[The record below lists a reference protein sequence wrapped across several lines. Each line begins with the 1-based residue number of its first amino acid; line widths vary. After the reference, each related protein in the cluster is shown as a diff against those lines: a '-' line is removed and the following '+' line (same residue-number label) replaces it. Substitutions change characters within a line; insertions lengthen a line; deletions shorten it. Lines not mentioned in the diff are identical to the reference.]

1 MATMHRLQVCLPHD
15 LHRFLIRKAER
26 DGVSVAEVIRRL
38 VIHEADETP
47 AADAAEYVLDMVGM
61 CSGPEPLRDD
71 VPVSE
76 CPELYLAAAVWDSRD

>member
-1 MATMHRLQVCLPHD
+1 MHRFQMCLPHD
-15 LHRFLIRKAER
+15 LHQFLVRKAER

-38 VIHEADETP
+38 VIRESADAP
-47 AADAAEYVLDMVGM
+47 AAGAIEYALELVGM

-76 CPELYLAAAVWDSRD
+76 RPDMYLADAILSVED